1 MAKGQ
6 TPQAVP
12 KPGVRP
18 EQASGK
24 RRKSHVSELLQQ
36 FVFVGPAF
44 LFFTVIVLIPFL
56 LGMYYSF
63 TDWNGVNGTMNW
75 VGLDNFR
82 AIFTND
88 KAFWSSFWFTAR
100 FSVCS
105 VILVNLLGFALAFL
119 LTRPLKTR
127 NVLRTIFFLP
137 NVIGGLLLGFIWQFI
152 FIKGFASLGEATG
165 LGFFQLPWLG
175 TESTAFWGI
184 LIVSIW
190 QGAGYLMVIY
200 ISAMVNIPSEL
211 LEAAKIDGATA
222 WQTLRSIIVPLIMP
236 AVTVCLFLAISWAFK
251 MFDLNVSLT
260 KGGPFR
266 STESVALNIY
276 AEAFQN
282 NRYGLGTAKA
292 FLFFVTVALITSLQV
307 YLTKKREVEA

>member
-1 MAKGQ
+1 MGRSS
-6 TPQAVP
+6 QAAAHP
-12 KPGVRP
+12 AARP
-18 EQASGK
+18 EQADAGRSK
-24 RRKSHVSELLQQ
+24 LRRSEWLQQ

-44 LFFTVIVLIPFL
+44 TFFTAIVLVPFV

-63 TDWNGVNGTMNW
+63 TDWNGVKDSAQW
-75 VGLDNFR
+75 VGVENFKQ
-82 AIFTND
+82 IFTKD
-88 KAFWSSFWFTAR
+88 ASFWWAFWFTAR

-105 VILVNLLGFALAFL
+105 VALTNLLGFALAYL

-127 NVLRTIFFLP
+127 NVLRTVFFLP

-165 LGFFQLPWLG
+165 LGFFELPWLG

-200 ISAMVNIPSEL
+200 IAALVNIPSEL
-211 LEAAKIDGATA
+211 MEAAKIDGATM
-222 WQTLRSIIVPLIMP
+222 WQTLRSVILPLIMP

-292 FLFFVTVALITSLQV
+292 LLFFLTVAVITSIQV